1 MMAGVVSCG
10 RPVSPTAPPVTDPH
24 WASVAALLR
33 GDGAGGSQTF
43 VDEKGV
49 ITWAANGNAQNSTAN
64 KKYGTGSIAF
74 DGTGDYIAASNDA
87 ALLFTGD
94 FTIEFWLYEVAT
106 GTSYPFF
113 MGNAPVRS
121 YINYGNV
128 AFGNLSALSSF
139 TINAKTVWR
148 HIALTKSGTTVRIF
162 QDGTQLASGT
172 HSGNVDF
179 RGLNLARNAFGGAD
193 FLNGYMDE
201 LRITAGVARYTANFS
216 PPAAAFPN
224 S

>member
-1 MMAGVVSCG
+1 MMAGIVSCG
-10 RPVSPTAPPVTDPH
+10 RSANPSATDPY
-24 WASVAALLR
+24 WASVVALLH
-33 GDGAGGSQTF
+33 GDGSNGSQTF

-49 ITWAANGNAQNSTAN
+49 ITWTANGNAQNSTAN

-74 DGTGDYIAASNDA
+74 DGAGDYIVASNDA

-94 FTIEFWLYEVAT
+94 FTIEFWVYEVTT

-113 MGNAPVRS
+113 IDNSPARS

-128 AFGNLSALSSF
+128 VIGNLSTISGF

-172 HSGNVDF
+172 HSGGADF
-179 RGLNLARNAFGGAD
+179 RGMNLARNAFGGGD

-201 LRITAGVARYTANFS
+201 LRITAGVARYTANFTA
-216 PPAAAFPN
+216 PTEAFPA